1 MRPEVNEQS
10 RICLNFGADGLNVY
24 ANRQALM
31 DLRDQLTWLVDSP
44 PEEHYHLHV
53 LMTLENDQ
61 SKFDGKRPRNAGV
74 VFSDDFSEIVNAD
87 MGRGDVVDLSF
98 FMVGENDLDDMQAQQ
113 R

>member
-10 RICLNFGADGLNVY
+10 RICLNFGVDGLNVY
-24 ANRQALM
+24 ANRQALI

-74 VFSDDFSEIVNAD
+74 VISDHFNEIARAD
-87 MGRGDVVDLSF
+87 IEQGDVVDLSF
-98 FMVGENDLDDMQAQQ
+98 FMVPERDLDEMQAQQ